1 MGVIFSVTR
10 MIFRMNAVLTRP
22 TSHLR
27 VINARIFISMR
38 KIRSV
43 TRFIMFVAATLGLY
57 SLWFVA
63 RVLIPNKIYWRQLI
77 FQSWARA
84 FRSIANMKIEVIG
97 TPPKPPFFLVC
108 NHLSYVDIPA
118 LRCVADGVFVAKG
131 EIESWF
137 LAGRIVRDMGTIFI
151 DRQNRRDIP
160 RAGEL
165 IIKRLDDGEG
175 VMVFPEGTSTKGEE
189 VLPFNS
195 SFLEFAARTDL
206 PVSYC
211 SISYKTPIGEIPAS
225 EAVSWW
231 DETTF
236 ADHMRRLFTVKEFI
250 AVINFGEEPVA
261 DPNRKKLAQQLH
273 EKVKEKF
280 IPVI

>member
-1 MGVIFSVTR
+1 MFPQMRNIRAAIRFTL
-10 MIFRMNAVLTRP
+10 F
-22 TSHLR
+22 
-27 VINARIFISMR
+27 FI
-38 KIRSV
+38 
-43 TRFIMFVAATLGLY
+43 ATFGLY
-57 SLWFVA
+57 ALWFLAV
-63 RVLIPNKIYWRQLI
+63 VFIPNKIYWRQSI
-77 FQSWARA
+77 FKAWAKA
-84 FRSIANMKIEVIG
+84 FARIANMKIEIIG

-151 DRQNRRDIP
+151 NRQNKRDIP

-165 IIKRLDDGEG
+165 IVQRLDDGEG

-189 VLPFNS
+189 VLAFNS

-211 SISYKTPIGEIPAS
+211 SISYYTPDGEMPAS

-231 DETTF
+231 DDISF
-236 ADHMRRLFTVKEFI
+236 MNHMLRLFSVKGFT
-250 AVINFGEEPVA
+250 AVIAFGEAPIA
-261 DPNRKKLAQQLH
+261 SPDRKKLARELH

-280 IPVI
+280 IPVL